1 MLEKGW
7 KKYSDM
13 TLGWTNKRNTFNLHV
28 YVLVYLLPRNLST
41 CKVKDGDVEPS
52 PIKKTID
59 YTNKKENWGNIYKRV
74 GIFLAVIPN
83 RAEI

>member
-1 MLEKGW
+1 
-7 KKYSDM
+7 M
-13 TLGWTNKRNTFNLHV
+13 TLGWTNKRNTFNLYV

-59 YTNKKENWGNIYKRV
+59 YINKKDIEEISTNELGFSLRLFQTEPKFKNDFQ
-74 GIFLAVIPN
+74 FL
-83 RAEI
+83 